1 MLPGSPLGK
10 DKRMREPQS
19 YQLIWPILLP
29 RLPRYLPASLYK
41 QLRALPEDLNGG
53 EANRQQ
59 SIAAELLQAVR
70 TLDPLHRVLIQY
82 VPRYL
87 LELNPTPGQPHGELV
102 EGSFIF
108 ADVTGFTPLTE
119 LFARRGQGRGHE
131 AMNQIMNNLF
141 SAVLD
146 PLIASGGD
154 LLVFLG
160 DAALVYF
167 PKKEHGE
174 DVLQATR
181 AALRME
187 RAIAPF
193 ASFETEYGPCS
204 LTMSAGVERGIAY
217 AGVVGD
223 KRRMELLISGPGVFG
238 ATAAE
243 KEALPGQVMLGEQ
256 ARAIAADHFTLDGA
270 LVIDNLGQA
279 LGDYEISL
287 PTRRSGGSTVFGLT
301 VAEALETL
309 DLTLQRVERLAPFLP
324 EDMLSCLVNNDRQR
338 RLQAELRP
346 VAVQFFNLLG
356 LEELALSHGP
366 QLATAVFQR
375 FFIRAQEI
383 VNQHEGVISQVEP
396 WNEGFILVN
405 TFGTPRAHEGTT
417 RYAVSA
423 ALQLARALDQVN
435 REFQLNPP
443 LRQRSGMTHGLIF
456 TGEIGARYR
465 REPVIGGPAVNRAA
479 RLMAKAEPGQVILD
493 SDIWEKAQAAFVGEP
508 LPPVTL
514 KGIEGSVVIVNAQ
527 KMRRG
532 TRLQPLERPLLNR
545 ETEVARLA
553 AALAALQ
560 SASPAPL
567 KPAGRGSAWLVAGE
581 TGLGKTTLMSHLA
594 EMARQQG
601 LMVLVG
607 RCQPHGKHIPLY
619 PWIDLLTGWLNFDEH
634 NDPGLQRVRLA
645 EELASLGLSAVE
657 KALAHLL
664 ALPAIDTLKDRG
676 SRAST
681 RPAAS
686 SATPLLALVN
696 AKTQASP
703 PAPHAIQ
710 PSLESLLQGRL
721 AKPNQTEKTLWSQ
734 LEQRVSGPH
743 ALIEWLKKLAEREAV
758 VVILEDIDWI
768 DPDSMTLL
776 KNLLHQLGDIP
787 LLLVMTRREA
797 TPDFRD
803 VTSLLL
809 VKLPD
814 QIVVEVAQRALGALA
829 LDETL
834 AGWICRRAGG
844 NPLYAE
850 ELCQA
855 LQQTEAVLLDR
866 ERGEARWLGLEPALP
881 LSLHELLLARFDELP
896 LTQQEVL
903 KRAAVIGQ
911 TFEVA
916 GLVKLCQPQIG
927 ELEVTTA
934 LEEANQA
941 SFITAVRVMTY
952 QFNHPLLQEA
962 IYTTLAFSQR
972 QHWHSQLGD
981 WLIAGQPDTEQNLE
995 LIAYHYLHGADTAKA
1010 ARFGRRAGDKAR
1022 ERGAYAG
1029 AAQYY
1034 AKVLSLS
1041 AAPLEDRVAASEGQ
1055 ADVLALQGNYRA
1067 AQLAYTQ
1074 AIGWGSLDAA
1084 GKQAILSGEVDALL
1098 RTVFTPALRPWAD
1111 GARAWLLAQQ
1121 GQFEAATELVREAL
1135 SIAEETARP
1144 ALETLAQ
1151 ALAAQEPLGQ
1161 YDEWLGQFARTVL
1174 TQPAPLTSLSRV

>member
-1 MLPGSPLGK
+1 MSEL
-10 DKRMREPQS
+10 QS

-29 RLPRYLPASLYK
+29 RLACYLPAGLYK
-41 QLRALPEDLNGG
+41 QLRALPEDLN
-53 EANRQQ
+53 EIATDQQ
-59 SIAAELLQAVR
+59 QGIAAELLQAVR
-70 TLDPLHRVLIQY
+70 ALDPLHRVLIQY

-87 LELNPTPGQPHGELV
+87 LELNPTPGQPQGELL

-131 AMNQIMNNLF
+131 AMNQVMNNLF

-193 ASFETEYGPCS
+193 TAFETEYGPCS
-204 LTMSAGVERGIAY
+204 LTMSAGVERGVAY

-223 KRRMELLISGPGVFG
+223 KRRMELLISGPGVYG

-256 ARAIAADHFTLDGA
+256 ARAIATTHFTLEGA

-287 PTRRSGGSTVFGLT
+287 PTRRSGGSTVLGLT
-301 VAEALETL
+301 VVEALKAL
-309 DLTLQRVERLAPFLP
+309 DLTLQRVEHLAPFLP
-324 EDMLSCLVNNDRQR
+324 EDMLACLVNSERQR
-338 RLQAELRP
+338 RLQPELRP
-346 VAVQFFNLLG
+346 VAVQFINVLG
-356 LEELALSHGP
+356 LEDLATTRGP
-366 QLATAVFQR
+366 QLATAVLQR
-375 FFIRAQEI
+375 FFVRAQEI

-456 TGEIGARYR
+456 TGEIGAKYR
-465 REPVIGGPAVNRAA
+465 REPVIAGPAVNRAA
-479 RLMAKAEPGQVILD
+479 RLMAKAKPDQVILD
-493 SDIWEKAQAAFVGEP
+493 SDIWEKSQAAFVGEP

-514 KGIEGSVVIVNAQ
+514 KGIEGPVVIINVRE
-527 KMRRG
+527 MRRG

-545 ETEVARLA
+545 ETEVAQLVT
-553 AALAALQ
+553 ALAALQ
-560 SASPAPL
+560 SAPSAPL
-567 KPAGRGSAWLVAGE
+567 KPAGRGSAWLISGE
-581 TGLGKTTLMSHLA
+581 TGLGKTALMSHLA
-594 EMARQQG
+594 EIARQQS
-601 LMVLVG
+601 LTVLVG
-607 RCQPHGKHIPLY
+607 RCQPHSKYIPLF

-634 NDPGLQRVRLA
+634 SDPGLQRVRLA

-664 ALPAIDTLKDRG
+664 ALPAIDTLKDSGRR
-676 SRAST
+676 SSIP
-681 RPAAS
+681 PAAS

-696 AKTQASP
+696 AKTQVSP
-703 PAPHAIQ
+703 PAPRSIQ
-710 PSLESLLQGRL
+710 PSIQDLLQGRL
-721 AKPNQTEKTLWSQ
+721 AEPSRTEKTLWSR
-734 LEQRVSGPH
+734 LEERVSGPH
-743 ALIEWLKKLAEREAV
+743 ALIEWLKKLAERDPVA
-758 VVILEDIDWI
+758 VILEDIDWI
-768 DPDSMTLL
+768 DPDSITLL
-776 KNLLHQLGDIP
+776 KSLLRQLADIP

-797 TPDFRD
+797 IMDFHD
-803 VTSLLL
+803 VTSLPLA
-809 VKLPD
+809 KLPD
-814 QIVVEVAQRALGALA
+814 QILVEVAQRALGARV
-829 LDETL
+829 LDKTL
-834 AGWICRRAGG
+834 AHWICRRAGG

-855 LQQTEAVLLDR
+855 LQHAEAVLLDR
-866 ERGEARWLGLEPALP
+866 ESGEARWIGLEPALP
-881 LSLHELLLARFDELP
+881 LSLHGLLLARFDELP
-896 LTQQEVL
+896 LVQQEVL

-911 TFEVA
+911 TFEVV
-916 GLVKLCQPQIG
+916 GLVKLCQPQIS
-927 ELEVTTA
+927 ELEVATA
-934 LEEANQA
+934 LEEASQA
-941 SFITAVRVMTY
+941 SFITAVQAMTY

-962 IYTTLAFSQR
+962 IYTMLAFSQR
-972 QHWHSQLGD
+972 QRWHSQLGD
-981 WLIAGQPDTEQNLE
+981 WLVEGQPGMEQNLE
-995 LIAYHYLHGADTAKA
+995 LIAYHYLQGTDTAKA
-1010 ARFGRRAGDKAR
+1010 ARFGCRAGDKAR
-1022 ERGAYAG
+1022 ERGVYAG
-1029 AAQYY
+1029 ATKYY
-1034 AKVLSLS
+1034 AKVLALS
-1041 AAPLEDRVAASEGQ
+1041 AAPFEDRMAATEGQ

-1067 AQLAYTQ
+1067 AQEAYTQ
-1074 AIGWGSLDAA
+1074 AIGWGSSEAA
-1084 GKQAILSGEVDALL
+1084 GKQAILSGEVETLAQ
-1098 RTVFTPALRPWAD
+1098 TAFTPALRPWAD
-1111 GARAWLLAQQ
+1111 GGRAWRLAQQ
-1121 GQFEAATELVREAL
+1121 GQLEAAEELVRAAL
-1135 SIAEETARP
+1135 AIAEETARP

-1151 ALAAQEPLGQ
+1151 ALTTHEPLGQ
-1161 YDEWLGQFARTVL
+1161 YDEWLGQFTRTVL
-1174 TQPAPLTSLSRV
+1174 IRPAPQISLNRA